1 VAVLLRIDWFAG
13 LTFTVLDRNLIS
25 RLSHGVQCRYLPDL
39 YILHCLAN
47 INIDTLWYI
56 FYSK

>member
-1 VAVLLRIDWFAG
+1 VAVLLRIDWFAD

-25 RLSHGVQCRYLPDL
+25 RLSHGVQRRYPPDL

-56 FYSK
+56 LYSK